1 MFFVSN
7 SDIFDNMKKICHI
20 IIKIFNIFPKI
31 SINML
36 LFKFDGYTIIW
47 SCCILEVKRMLL
59 MFKVK
64 NYTSFKNESILDMR
78 ATSYVQHPT
87 HAIHVNDKISLL
99 KATALY
105 GANASGKSN
114 LISAM
119 FFFEQY
125 IFSQFINKKENEDF
139 ASNKM
144 DMKIKL
150 EPFELSNDI
159 NNASEFDII
168 FLHNNKQIQY
178 GFECTSKEVLNE
190 WLFIDDKKVFERT
203 GTRLSFGNKYQKMLE
218 DYKKLPAERLYI
230 AVLEYFLDEEPKK
243 MILGDF
249 LSFFIQKYN
258 VFTEIFF
265 EIIVKGLAGMV
276 GISKKLVNN
285 KSYRKKVEQ
294 YLRLIDVSIKRL
306 DVQTETIFDEHNGKK
321 KKEKVV
327 RTVHDIYDED
337 GNIVGEKLFDLQ
349 QESTGTLRFL
359 AYIQNIIEM
368 ISKGGVFIV
377 DEMSARLHPLLT
389 KLIVDIFCSS
399 QNKKAQLIFTTHDIS
414 LLNKEQ
420 FRRDEVVF
428 IDKNERGESSLY
440 ALSDLKVREDATFNK
455 DYLQG
460 KYGAIPIFNYDDIM
474 DGKLN
479 G

>member
-1 MFFVSN
+1 
-7 SDIFDNMKKICHI
+7 
-20 IIKIFNIFPKI
+20 
-31 SINML
+31 
-36 LFKFDGYTIIW
+36 
-47 SCCILEVKRMLL
+47 MLL

-78 ATSYVQHPT
+78 ATAYVQHPT
-87 HAIHVNDKISLL
+87 HVIHVNDKLGLL
-99 KATALY
+99 KTTALY

-139 ASNKM
+139 GTNEI
-144 DMKIKL
+144 DMKMKL
-150 EPFELSNDI
+150 EPFGLTDDI

-168 FLHNNKQIQY
+168 FLHNDKQIQY
-178 GFECTSKEVLNE
+178 GFECTPKEVLNE

-203 GTRLSFGNKYQKMLE
+203 GTELSFGSKYQKILGA
-218 DYKKLPAERLYI
+218 YKKLPAERLYI
-230 AVLEYFLDEEPKK
+230 AVLEYFLDEEAKK
-243 MILGDF
+243 IVLGDF
-249 LSFFIQKYN
+249 ISFFNEEYN
-258 VFTEIFF
+258 VFTEILF
-265 EIIVKGLAGMV
+265 ESTVKGLAGMV
-276 GISKKLVNN
+276 GLSKKLVANN
-285 KSYRKKVEQ
+285 AYRKKVEH
-294 YLRLIDVSIKRL
+294 YLRLIDVGIKRL
-306 DVQTETIFDEHNGKK
+306 DVQTETIFNEHTGKK

-327 RTVHDIYDED
+327 RTVHDIYDEV
-337 GNIVGEKLFDLQ
+337 GNIVGEKFFDLR

-359 AYIQNIIEM
+359 AYIQNIVEM

-399 QNKKAQLIFTTHDIS
+399 QNQKAQLIFTTHDIS
-414 LLNKEQ
+414 LLNNNQ

-440 ALSDLKVREDATFNK
+440 ALSDLKVREDATFHK

-460 KYGAIPIFNYDDIM
+460 KYGAIPIFNYDEIM
-474 DGKLN
+474 DGELN

>member
-1 MFFVSN
+1 
-7 SDIFDNMKKICHI
+7 
-20 IIKIFNIFPKI
+20 
-31 SINML
+31 ML
-36 LFKFDGYTIIW
+36 
-47 SCCILEVKRMLL
+47 V

-78 ATSYVQHPT
+78 ATAYVQHPT
-87 HAIHVNDKISLL
+87 HVIRANGKPDLL
-99 KATALY
+99 KTTALY

-125 IFSQFINKKENEDF
+125 IFSQFINKNENEDF
-139 ASNKM
+139 ESNEIGMKM
-144 DMKIKL
+144 KL
-150 EPFELSNDI
+150 EPFGLSNDT

-168 FLHNNKQIQY
+168 FLHNDNQIQY

-190 WLFIDDKKVFERT
+190 WLFINDKKVFERT
-203 GTRLSFGNKYQKMLE
+203 GTELSFGTKYQKMLGA
-218 DYKKLPAERLYI
+218 YKKLPAERLYV
-230 AVLEYFLDEEPKK
+230 AVLEYFLDDEAKK
-243 MILGDF
+243 AVLGDF
-249 LSFFIQKYN
+249 IAFFSREYN
-258 VFTEIFF
+258 VFTEILF
-265 EIIVKGLAGMV
+265 ESTVKGLAGII
-276 GISKKLVNN
+276 GLSKKLVGNTA
-285 KSYRKKVEQ
+285 YRKKVEH
-294 YLRLIDVSIKRL
+294 YLRLIDVGIKRL
-306 DVQTETIFDEHNGKK
+306 DVQTETIFDEHTGKK
-321 KKEKVV
+321 RDEKVV
-327 RTVHDIYDED
+327 RTVHDIYDEA
-337 GNIVGEKLFDLQ
+337 GNIVGEKLFDLR

-368 ISKGGVFIV
+368 ISNGGVFIV

-414 LLNKEQ
+414 LLNNNQ

-428 IDKNERGESSLY
+428 VDKNERGESSLY

-460 KYGAIPIFNYDDIM
+460 KYGAIPIFNYDDII
-474 DGKLN
+474 GGELN

>member
-1 MFFVSN
+1 
-7 SDIFDNMKKICHI
+7 
-20 IIKIFNIFPKI
+20 
-31 SINML
+31 
-36 LFKFDGYTIIW
+36 
-47 SCCILEVKRMLL
+47 MLL

-78 ATSYVQHPT
+78 ATAYVQHPT
-87 HAIHVNDKISLL
+87 HVIHVNDKLGLL
-99 KATALY
+99 KTTALY

-139 ASNKM
+139 ESNKIG
-144 DMKIKL
+144 MKMKL
-150 EPFELSNDI
+150 EPFGLSNDI
-159 NNASEFDII
+159 DSASEFDII
-168 FLHNNKQIQY
+168 FLRGEKQIQY
-178 GFECTSKEVLNE
+178 GFECTAKEVLNE
-190 WLFIDDKKVFERT
+190 WLFINDKKVFERT
-203 GTRLSFGNKYQKMLE
+203 GTELSFGSKYQKLLGA
-218 DYKKLPAERLYI
+218 YKKLPAERLYI
-230 AVLEYFLDEEPKK
+230 AVLEYFLDEEAKNVV
-243 MILGDF
+243 LGDF
-249 LSFFIQKYN
+249 IAFFTKEYN
-258 VFTEIFF
+258 VFTEILF
-265 EIIVKGLAGMV
+265 ESTVKGLAGMV
-276 GISKKLVNN
+276 GLSKKLVSN
-285 KSYRKKVEQ
+285 KSYRKKVEY
-294 YLRLIDVSIKRL
+294 YLRLIDVGIKRL
-306 DVQTETIFDEHNGKK
+306 DVETEMIFDERTGKK
-321 KKEKVV
+321 KKERVV
-327 RTVHDIYDED
+327 RTVHDIYDET
-337 GNIVGEKLFDLQ
+337 GNIVGEKLFNLS

-368 ISKGGVFIV
+368 ISNGGVFIV

-414 LLNKEQ
+414 LLNNNQ

-428 IDKNERGESSLY
+428 IDKNERGESGLY

-474 DGKLN
+474 GGEIDG
-479 G
+479 

>member
-1 MFFVSN
+1 
-7 SDIFDNMKKICHI
+7 
-20 IIKIFNIFPKI
+20 
-31 SINML
+31 
-36 LFKFDGYTIIW
+36 
-47 SCCILEVKRMLL
+47 MLL

-78 ATSYVQHPT
+78 ATAYVQHPS
-87 HAIHVNDKISLL
+87 HVIRVNDKLGLL
-99 KATALY
+99 KTTALY

-139 ASNKM
+139 ESNEAGIKM
-144 DMKIKL
+144 KL
-150 EPFELSNDI
+150 EPFVLSNDI

-168 FLHNNKQIQY
+168 FLQNDKQIQY
-178 GFECTSKEVLNE
+178 GFECTPKEVLNE
-190 WLFIDDKKVFERT
+190 WLFINDKKVFERT
-203 GTRLSFGNKYQKMLE
+203 DTQLSFGNNYQKMLGA
-218 DYKKLPAERLYI
+218 YKKLPAGRLYI
-230 AVLEYFLDEEPKK
+230 AVLEYFLDEEAKK
-243 MILGDF
+243 IILDDF
-249 LSFFIQKYN
+249 IHFFGRKYN
-258 VFTEIFF
+258 VYTEILF
-265 EIIVKGLAGMV
+265 ESTVKGLAGMV
-276 GISKKLVNN
+276 GLSKKLVSN
-285 KSYRKKVEQ
+285 KAYRKKVEH
-294 YLRLIDVSIKRL
+294 YLRLIDVGIKRL
-306 DVQTETIFDEHNGKK
+306 DVQTETILDERTGKK
-321 KKEKVV
+321 RKEKVV
-327 RTVHDIYDED
+327 RTVHDIYDES
-337 GNIVGEKLFDLQ
+337 GNVVGEKLFDLH

-359 AYIQNIIEM
+359 TYIQNIVEM
-368 ISKGGVFIV
+368 ISDGGVFIV

-414 LLNKEQ
+414 LLNNNQ

-428 IDKNERGESSLY
+428 VDKNERGESSLY

-460 KYGAIPIFNYDDIM
+460 KYGAIPILNYDDIT
-474 DGKLN
+474 GGELN

>member
-1 MFFVSN
+1 
-7 SDIFDNMKKICHI
+7 
-20 IIKIFNIFPKI
+20 
-31 SINML
+31 ML
-36 LFKFDGYTIIW
+36 
-47 SCCILEVKRMLL
+47 V

-78 ATSYVQHPT
+78 ATAYVQHPT
-87 HAIHVNDKISLL
+87 HVIRANGKPDLL
-99 KATALY
+99 KTTALY

-125 IFSQFINKKENEDF
+125 IFSQFINKNENGDF
-139 ASNKM
+139 ESNEIGMKM
-144 DMKIKL
+144 KL
-150 EPFELSNDI
+150 EPFGLSNDT

-168 FLHNNKQIQY
+168 FLHNDNQIQY
-178 GFECTSKEVLNE
+178 GFECTCKEVLNE
-190 WLFIDDKKVFERT
+190 WLFINDKKVFERT
-203 GTRLSFGNKYQKMLE
+203 GTELSFGTKYQKMLGA
-218 DYKKLPAERLYI
+218 YKKLPAERLYV
-230 AVLEYFLDEEPKK
+230 AVLEYFLDDEAKK
-243 MILGDF
+243 AVLGDF
-249 LSFFIQKYN
+249 IAFFSREYN
-258 VFTEIFF
+258 VFTEILF
-265 EIIVKGLAGMV
+265 ESTVKGLAGII
-276 GISKKLVNN
+276 GLSKKLVGNTA
-285 KSYRKKVEQ
+285 YRKKVEH
-294 YLRLIDVSIKRL
+294 YLRLIDVGIKRL
-306 DVQTETIFDEHNGKK
+306 DVQTETIFDEHTGKK
-321 KKEKVV
+321 RDEKVV
-327 RTVHDIYDED
+327 RTVHDIYDEA
-337 GNIVGEKLFDLQ
+337 GNIVGEKLFDLR

-368 ISKGGVFIV
+368 ISNGGVFIV

-414 LLNKEQ
+414 LLNNNQ

-428 IDKNERGESSLY
+428 VDKNERGESSLY

-460 KYGAIPIFNYDDIM
+460 KYGAIPIFNYDDII
-474 DGKLN
+474 GGELN

>member
-1 MFFVSN
+1 
-7 SDIFDNMKKICHI
+7 
-20 IIKIFNIFPKI
+20 
-31 SINML
+31 
-36 LFKFDGYTIIW
+36 
-47 SCCILEVKRMLL
+47 MLL

-87 HAIHVNDKISLL
+87 HVIRVNDNLGLL

-139 ASNKM
+139 ESNEFGMKM
-144 DMKIKL
+144 KL
-150 EPFELSNDI
+150 EPFSLSNEI
-159 NNASEFDII
+159 NDASEFDII
-168 FLHNNKQIQY
+168 FLHNDKQIQY

-190 WLFIDDKKVFERT
+190 WLFINDKKVFERT
-203 GTRLSFGNKYQKMLE
+203 GTEISFGNKYQRMLGA
-218 DYKKLPAERLYI
+218 YKKLPAERLYI
-230 AVLEYFLDEEPKK
+230 AVLEYFLDEEAKK
-243 MILGDF
+243 VVLGDF
-249 LSFFIQKYN
+249 ISFFSKEYN
-258 VFTEIFF
+258 VFTEILF
-265 EIIVKGLAGMV
+265 ESTVKGLAGMV
-276 GISKKLVNN
+276 GLSKKLVNN
-285 KSYRKKVEQ
+285 TEYRKKVEH
-294 YLRLIDVSIKRL
+294 YLRLIDVGIKRL
-306 DVQTETIFDEHNGKK
+306 DVQTEMIFDERTGKK

-327 RTVHDIYDED
+327 RTVHDIYDEV
-337 GNIVGEKLFDLQ
+337 GNIVGEKLFDLR

-368 ISKGGVFIV
+368 VSNGGVFIV

-399 QNKKAQLIFTTHDIS
+399 QNEKAQLIFTTHDIS
-414 LLNKEQ
+414 LLNKNQ

-428 IDKNERGESSLY
+428 VDKNEGGESSLY
-440 ALSDLKVREDATFNK
+440 ALSDLKVREDASFNK

-460 KYGAIPIFNYDDIM
+460 KYGAIPIFSYDNIM
-474 DGKLN
+474 GGEMN

>member
-1 MFFVSN
+1 MYIYENYGNNVDFLILM
-7 SDIFDNMKKICHI
+7 DILKK
-20 IIKIFNIFPKI
+20 KKR
-31 SINML
+31 SV
-36 LFKFDGYTIIW
+36 
-47 SCCILEVKRMLL
+47 LEVGLMLL

-78 ATSYVQHPT
+78 ATAYVQHPT
-87 HAIHVNDKISLL
+87 HVIHVDDKLGLL
-99 KATALY
+99 KTTALY

-139 ASNKM
+139 ESNEIGMKM
-144 DMKIKL
+144 KL
-150 EPFELSNDI
+150 EPFVLSDDI

-168 FLHNNKQIQY
+168 FLHNGKQIQY
-178 GFECTSKEVLNE
+178 GFECTPEEVLNE

-203 GTRLSFGNKYQKMLE
+203 GTELSFGNKYQKMLGA
-218 DYKKLPAERLYI
+218 YKKLPAERLYI
-230 AVLEYFLDEEPKK
+230 AVLEYFLDEETKK
-243 MILGDF
+243 IVLGDF
-249 LSFFIQKYN
+249 ISFFNKEYN
-258 VFTEIFF
+258 VFTELLF
-265 EIIVKGLAGMV
+265 ESTVKGLVGMV
-276 GISKKLVNN
+276 GLSKKLVNN
-285 KSYRKKVEQ
+285 EAYRKKVES
-294 YLRLIDVSIKRL
+294 YLKLIDVGIKRL
-306 DVQTETIFDEHNGKK
+306 DVQTETIFNESTGKK
-321 KKEKVV
+321 QKEKVI
-327 RTVHDIYDED
+327 RTVHDIYDAS
-337 GNIVGEKLFDLQ
+337 GNIVGEKFFDLR

-359 AYIQNIIEM
+359 AYIQNILEM

-414 LLNKEQ
+414 LLNNNQ

-428 IDKNERGESSLY
+428 VDKNERGESSLY

-460 KYGAIPIFNYDDIM
+460 KYGAIPIFNYDEIM
-474 DGKLN
+474 GGELN

>member
-1 MFFVSN
+1 
-7 SDIFDNMKKICHI
+7 
-20 IIKIFNIFPKI
+20 
-31 SINML
+31 
-36 LFKFDGYTIIW
+36 
-47 SCCILEVKRMLL
+47 MLL

-64 NYTSFKNESILDMR
+64 NYISFKNESILDMR
-78 ATSYVQHPT
+78 ATAYVQHLT
-87 HAIHVNDKISLL
+87 HVIHVNDKLSLL
-99 KATALY
+99 KTTALY

-125 IFSQFINKKENEDF
+125 IFSQFINKNENEDF
-139 ASNKM
+139 ESNEIG
-144 DMKIKL
+144 MKIKL
-150 EPFELSNDI
+150 EPFGLSDDI
-159 NNASEFDII
+159 NDASEFDII
-168 FLHNNKQIQY
+168 FLHNDKQIQY
-178 GFECTSKEVLNE
+178 GFECTPKEVLNE

-203 GTRLSFGNKYQKMLE
+203 GTELSFGNKYQKMLG
-218 DYKKLPAERLYI
+218 DYKKLPAKRLYI
-230 AVLEYFLDEEPKK
+230 AVLEYFLDESTKE
-243 MILGDF
+243 IVLGDF
-249 LSFFIQKYN
+249 ISFFTEEYN
-258 VFTEIFF
+258 VYTEILF
-265 EIIVKGLAGMV
+265 ESSVKGLAGMV
-276 GISKKLVNN
+276 GLSKKLVSD
-285 KSYRKKVEQ
+285 KTYRQKIEH
-294 YLRLIDVSIKRL
+294 YLRLIDVGIKRL
-306 DVQTETIFDEHNGKK
+306 DVQTETIFNEPTGKK
-321 KKEKVV
+321 QKEKVV
-327 RTVHDIYDED
+327 RTVHDIYDET
-337 GNIVGEKLFDLQ
+337 GNIIGEKFFDLR

-414 LLNKEQ
+414 LLNNNQ

-428 IDKNERGESSLY
+428 VDKNERGESSLY

-460 KYGAIPIFNYDDIM
+460 KYGAIPIFNYDEIM
-474 DGKLN
+474 GGELN